1 MHPSIPPTARQPS
14 AHAMNANQCLEALA
28 VCREMAPAARQSAR
42 KVACDCI
49 DEYMV
54 DAGSDISERQAAIET
69 LMSKFDEQFANEPD
83 EVSIRGYMRRIQ
95 RDLGSQ
101 ADGENIDAT
110 T

>member
-1 MHPSIPPTARQPS
+1 
-14 AHAMNANQCLEALA
+14 MNADQCLEALA
-28 VCREMAPAARQSAR
+28 VCHEMAPEARQSAR

-54 DAGSDISERQAAIET
+54 DAGSDPSDRQAAIEY
-69 LMSKFDEQFANEPD
+69 LMAKFDAQFANEPD

-95 RDLGSQ
+95 RDLGNQ
-101 ADGENIDAT
+101 TDGENVDGT